1 MLLCCSASWDTARL
15 QTKILQLKISGSFP
29 ISCLRKTQL
38 ITNALPVQPFSSFL
52 PIHRIITSRIIAN
65 VCSAHAGKDQFS
77 CCVVGNRKGGS
88 NITAWD
94 HLPSHSTPTPT
105 ISYPDLRLFFSLT
118 QKTTVAIIFFE
129 GAMIHKIREAR
140 KAFNCNLPPRAF
152 CDFCNTVNIFMS
164 PKEQKQVVVFANLS
178 TRESFNCNLGGV
190 LIATTSLF

>member
-1 MLLCCSASWDTARL
+1 MSARRMQAKTSFLVAWLEIEREVQTSRRGTTYPPTQLRL
-15 QTKILQLKISGSFP
+15 QLS
-29 ISCLRKTQL
+29 
-38 ITNALPVQPFSSFL
+38 
-52 PIHRIITSRIIAN
+52 
-65 VCSAHAGKDQFS
+65 
-77 CCVVGNRKGGS
+77 
-88 NITAWD
+88 
-94 HLPSHSTPTPT
+94 PTPT
-105 ISYPDLRLFFSLT
+105 SAFFSSLT

-190 LIATTSLF
+190 LIATTCFF